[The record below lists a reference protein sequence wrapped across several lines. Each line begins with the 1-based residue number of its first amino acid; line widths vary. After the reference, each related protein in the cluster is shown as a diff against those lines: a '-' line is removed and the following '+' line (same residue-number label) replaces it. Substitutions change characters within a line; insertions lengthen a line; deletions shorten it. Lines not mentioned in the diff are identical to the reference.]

1 LSGEIAVEHDS
12 PALIERMIEF
22 LYKSD
27 YSNPDTGNEAEDLI
41 SLLRF
46 HTDMYRLADMYEIAP
61 LAELSKSKYEYEVK
75 KHSIAAFVES
85 IPYVYITTPDHNKGL
100 QAVVINYARLHRHDI
115 LKDVQAN
122 TLFKEAVASI
132 PQFAADIAQEWLEK
146 VVICG
151 SCQKAFTPDGVKGK
165 CLDGDAKAKESK
177 LEGIRAHHGMGST
190 SQNRGVFDGVLF

>member
-1 LSGEIAVEHDS
+1 MSGEIAVEHDS

-46 HTDMYRLADMYEIAP
+46 HTDIYRLADMYEITP

-85 IPYVYITTPDHNKGL
+85 IPYVYTTTPDHNNGL
-100 QAVVINYARLHRHDI
+100 QGVVVSHARLHRHDI
-115 LKDVQAN
+115 LKDIRAN
-122 TLFKEAVASI
+122 TLFKEAVANI

-146 VVICG
+146 VVNCG
-151 SCQKAFTPDGVKGK
+151 SCQKAFR
-165 CLDGDAKAKESK
+165 DGDAKAPEYKHES
-177 LEGIRAHHGMGST
+177 IRAHHGMEST
-190 SQNRGVFDGVLF
+190 SQNRGIFDGVLF